1 MPKYRST
8 STRSV
13 VAIGLVAIALAG
25 TPALVLGGQW
35 PPARLAEDSQ
45 ALAPTGYD
53 YYSVV
58 LGTNPLA
65 YFHFNSLTEGSV
77 VGGYTVTFL
86 GEATVGFPSAPLQE
100 TRNKALVIPG
110 GGGDYVTTSLM
121 GGIPGTGSMV
131 AWVYLTEL
139 PSSENRFFYV
149 SGESAGGND
158 FDVQFQNDDRLYFYT
173 GAGENTW
180 YAPDSATLLNK
191 WHMIAVAY
199 MGGASGFRNI
209 YWDGALVAPYT
220 GPVSGATK
228 VNQFSVA
235 YSLVWGGR
243 NFQGNIDDVGVWDHA
258 LTTAE
263 ISAMWKACHRAYIPL
278 F

>member
-1 MPKYRST
+1 MVQDRST
-8 STRSV
+8 PTRSA
-13 VAIGLVAIALAG
+13 VAISIVVLVFVGA
-25 TPALVLGGQW
+25 PALVLGGHL
-35 PPARLAEDSQ
+35 PPARSAEDSQ
-45 ALAPTGYD
+45 VLAATASD

-65 YFHFNSLTEGSV
+65 YFHFDSLTEGSV
-77 VGGYTVTFL
+77 VGGYTVTFF
-86 GEATVGFPSAPLQE
+86 GEGTVGIPSAPLLE
-100 TRNKALVIPG
+100 PGNKALMIPG
-110 GGGDYVTTSLM
+110 GGGDYVTTSLL
-121 GGIPGTGSMV
+121 GGISGTGSMV
-131 AWVYLTEL
+131 AWVFLTEL
-139 PSSENRFFYV
+139 PGSKNRFFYV

-158 FDVQFQNDDRLYFYT
+158 FDLQFQNDNKLYFYT

-180 YAPDSATLLNK
+180 YSPDVTKLLK
-191 WHMIAVAY
+191 RWHMIAVTY
-199 MGGASGFRNI
+199 VGGTSGFRNI

-220 GPVSGATK
+220 GPVSNGTK

-263 ISAMWKACHRAYIPL
+263 ISAMWKAAIRPYL
-278 F
+278 RF